1 MSGCMSWMKIVN
13 ITGLFALFVISFLI
27 YMTYNKT
34 NITFVNPI
42 QMSRQNN
49 FKEIDNTKNN
59 EKVKKVK
66 PLFQEFDP
74 LDNPNEGTGTPQSQ
88 RVNYPINPIIR
99 DAMPDVPNINMVS
112 YAQYE
117 ADKNIERIINPIL
130 PPERS
135 YENSYGIPINIPS
148 RGPTG
153 AYQQLGFLSQTWTD
167 GTPNGE
173 NNNNLILPL
182 MGRPIFYGSKNW
194 TYYTFSEKYQT
205 VKMPLVI
212 NGKRCDSDTGCP
224 ELLQGDKV
232 HVPPYKGNFTVEIYD
247 YDKPRYI
254 PFVY

>member
-1 MSGCMSWMKIVN
+1 MSGCMSWMKVVN
-13 ITGLFALFVISFLI
+13 ITGFFALFVIIFLI

-42 QMSRQNN
+42 LMSNKNN
-49 FKEIDNTKNN
+49 FEEIDDTKNS

-74 LDNPNEGTGTPQSQ
+74 LDNPHDGTGTPQSQ

-99 DAMPDVPNINMVS
+99 DVMPAVPNVNLIS
-112 YAQYE
+112 YGQYE

-153 AYQQLGFLSQTWTD
+153 AYQQVGFLSQTWTD

-212 NGKRCDSDTGCP
+212 NGKRCDSDIGCP
-224 ELLQGDKV
+224 EILQGDKV
-232 HVPPYKGNFTVEIYD
+232 HVPPYKGHFTVEIYD

-254 PFVY
+254 PYVY

>member
-1 MSGCMSWMKIVN
+1 MSGCMSWMKVVN
-13 ITGLFALFVISFLI
+13 ITGFFALFVIIFLI

-42 QMSRQNN
+42 QMSNN
-49 FKEIDNTKNN
+49 NNIKEIDDTKNN

-74 LDNPNEGTGTPQSQ
+74 LDNLHDGTGTPQSQ
-88 RVNYPINPIIR
+88 RINYPINPIIR
-99 DAMPDVPNINMVS
+99 DVMPAVPNINLIS
-112 YAQYE
+112 YGQYE

-153 AYQQLGFLSQTWTD
+153 AYQQVGFLSQTWTD

-224 ELLQGDKV
+224 EILQGDKV
-232 HVPPYKGNFTVEIYD
+232 HVPPYKGHFTVELYD
-247 YDKPRYI
+247 YDKPTYI
-254 PFVY
+254 PYVY